1 MDSIAITMIC
11 LPIFIPIITA
21 MQMDMFTV
29 MLLFTIATII
39 GLITPP
45 FGMNLFYMRGIAK
58 DATMKEIYNGT
69 IPYALLQIVVLM
81 ICIFFPKIMTYLP
94 NLMG

>member
-1 MDSIAITMIC
+1 
-11 LPIFIPIITA
+11 
-21 MQMDMFTV
+21 
-29 MLLFTIATII
+29 
-39 GLITPP
+39 
-45 FGMNLFYMRGIAK
+45 MNLFYMRGIAK